1 MEKYKLDIAQLEEN
15 LKEKNH
21 EVLSLKQSLE
31 ENITILSKQIEDMK
45 SKCQVLE
52 EEKEDLINRNR
63 EWDKNLNSEIQ
74 SLKEKSILEK
84 QEHEEL
90 QQKVL

>member
-1 MEKYKLDIAQLEEN
+1 
-15 LKEKNH
+15 
-21 EVLSLKQSLE
+21 
-31 ENITILSKQIEDMK
+31 MK

-63 EWDKNLNSEIQ
+63 EWDKNLNSE
-74 SLKEKSILEK
+74 KSILEK

>member
-1 MEKYKLDIAQLEEN
+1 
-15 LKEKNH
+15 
-21 EVLSLKQSLE
+21 
-31 ENITILSKQIEDMK
+31 MK

-52 EEKEDLINRNR
+52 EEKEDFINRNR

>member
-1 MEKYKLDIAQLEEN
+1 M
-15 LKEKNH
+15 
-21 EVLSLKQSLE
+21 
-31 ENITILSKQIEDMK
+31 SKQVEDMK

-63 EWDKNLNSEIQ
+63 EWDKNLNSEIL

-84 QEHEEL
+84 EEHEEL
-90 QQKVL
+90 QQKIL